1 MKQTLKK
8 LVALL
13 LVFALLIPVFAGGR
27 KDTKGTAAVS
37 NEPVDIEIWYGAAAS
52 EAGPPPADWE
62 VYKIVKDKLNI
73 NLTLTALPSSQD
85 DQNVKI
91 NAAGAA
97 DALPDLFMVDRD
109 VWLKLVQQG
118 LVAEVDDMYSLMP
131 TRTKTHYTAESV
143 ANTTVD
149 GVSYG
154 LADPGS
160 LTKNEGLLIRKDWLD
175 NLGLSVPKTLDDLY
189 NCMYAFTYNDPDG
202 NGRNDTYGFGAFL
215 EVSSV
220 KEGLGNRF
228 EPIMGAFG
236 VPGTWD
242 LTKAGAG
249 LNLFKS
255 EYFDAITFVKK
266 MVDNGVIDPNWT
278 AYKKDDFRAA
288 WKQGKFGIMREQN
301 AAFGS
306 QANYK
311 PFDDNFPNASW
322 IVLDAPVGPN
332 GKSSIGVYANAFRI
346 YAVSQTAADAG
357 KKAKIAELLEW
368 MATDGYYLL
377 GWGHEGVNFV
387 FDENGVPTEKG
398 IPDESKGFSKADM
411 IPLTQL
417 KNMVFYNSDVE
428 IAARYPAYITATSK
442 KRMSA
447 GDVLGEMEQKQWTP
461 NNGNSTMPSPNADL
475 KRFYEQGVLEFLNGT
490 RALTKANWDAWI
502 AEFKNI
508 GGQAWNDNGV
518 AYAKEHSLLY

>member
-27 KDTKGTAAVS
+27 KDTAATAVAS

-62 VYKIVKDKLNI
+62 VYSIVKEKFNI

-97 DALPDLFMVDRD
+97 DALPDLFMVERD

-118 LVAEVDDMYSLMP
+118 LVADVDDMYALMP
-131 TRTKTHYTAESV
+131 ERTRTHYTAESR

-175 NLGLSVPKTLDDLY
+175 NLGLAVPTTLEELY

-202 NGRNDTYGFGAFL
+202 NGRDDTYGYGAFL

-236 VPGTWD
+236 VCGTWD
-242 LTKAGAG
+242 LTKENAG
-249 LNLFKS
+249 LNLLKS
-255 EYFDAITFVKK
+255 EYYDAIEFVKK

-301 AAFGS
+301 AAFAA

-311 PFDDNFPNASW
+311 PFDDNFPDASW
-322 IVLDAPVGPN
+322 VVLDAPVGPE
-332 GKSSIGVYANAFRI
+332 GDSSIGVYANAFRI
-346 YAVSQTAADAG
+346 YAVSQSAADEG
-357 KKAKIAELLEW
+357 KKAKIAQLLEW

-377 GWGHEGVNFV
+377 GWGKEGVNFA
-387 FDENGVPTEKG
+387 FNAEGVPSEAG
-398 IPDESKGFSKADM
+398 IPDASKGFSKADM

-417 KNMVFYNSDVE
+417 KNMVFYNSEVE
-428 IAARYPAYITATSK
+428 IAARYPAYITATSQ

-447 GDVLGEMEQKQWTP
+447 GDVLAIMETKQWTP
-461 NNGNSTMPSPNADL
+461 NNGNGTMPAPNADV
-475 KRFYEQGVLEFLNGT
+475 KRFYEQGILEFLNGT
-490 RALTKANWDAWI
+490 RELTEANWNAWI
-502 AEFKNI
+502 AEFKAI
-508 GGQAWNDNGV
+508 GGQAWNDSGV
-518 AYAKEHSLLY
+518 EFAKSHSLLY

>member
-27 KDTKGTAAVS
+27 KDTKSTAAAS

-118 LVAEVDDMYSLMP
+118 LVAEVDDMYPLMP
-131 TRTKTHYTAESV
+131 TRTKTHYTAESK

-175 NLGLSVPKTLDDLY
+175 NLGLAVPKTLDDLY

-255 EYFDAITFVKK
+255 EYFDAISFVKK

-306 QANYK
+306 
-311 PFDDNFPNASW
+311 
-322 IVLDAPVGPN
+322 
-332 GKSSIGVYANAFRI
+332 
-346 YAVSQTAADAG
+346 
-357 KKAKIAELLEW
+357 
-368 MATDGYYLL
+368 
-377 GWGHEGVNFV
+377 
-387 FDENGVPTEKG
+387 
-398 IPDESKGFSKADM
+398 
-411 IPLTQL
+411 
-417 KNMVFYNSDVE
+417 
-428 IAARYPAYITATSK
+428 
-442 KRMSA
+442 
-447 GDVLGEMEQKQWTP
+447 
-461 NNGNSTMPSPNADL
+461 
-475 KRFYEQGVLEFLNGT
+475 
-490 RALTKANWDAWI
+490 
-502 AEFKNI
+502 
-508 GGQAWNDNGV
+508 
-518 AYAKEHSLLY
+518 